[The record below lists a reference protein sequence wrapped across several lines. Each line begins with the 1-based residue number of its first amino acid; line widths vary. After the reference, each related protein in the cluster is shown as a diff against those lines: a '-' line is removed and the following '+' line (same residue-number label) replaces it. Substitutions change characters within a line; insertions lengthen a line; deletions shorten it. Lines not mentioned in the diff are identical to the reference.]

1 MSEDKNKE
9 NPGGG
14 KKQDGS
20 RSWRSRRHGRNAATA
35 GLAKKNPEEIP
46 LLHFGNNNN
55 FHKFCEALSKAALR
69 EYGHLGKL
77 IKLEAYYSPTMPTR
91 ALLGLTDDTEEIS

>member
-9 NPGGG
+9 NHSGGR
-14 KKQDGS
+14 KQDGS
-20 RSWRSRRHGRNAATA
+20 RTWRSRRHGRNAGTA

-46 LLHFGNNNN
+46 LLRFGNNNN
-55 FHKFCEALSKAALR
+55 FHKFREALSKAALR

-77 IKLEAYYSPTMPTR
+77 IELEQYYSPNMPTR
-91 ALLGLTDDTEEIS
+91 AVLGLTDDTE